1 MIQYFHVSFSNA
13 LAYTITETFGESVN
27 VKEITRAARYGR
39 TVGTCHT
46 MRCELFDGEQL
57 RTLGN
62 MLSGVEETFSGV
74 YDSLGNSFFSTY

>member
-1 MIQYFHVSFSNA
+1 M
-13 LAYTITETFGESVN
+13 AYTITETFGDSI
-27 VKEITRAARYGR
+27 KPDEITRAARYGR

-62 MLSGVEETFSGV
+62 LLSSLEEVISSMI
-74 YDSLGNSFFSTY
+74 DSLATSISLG